1 MGVLLIRTNI
11 EADGRNV
18 YEFYKKRAAI
28 EESFDVL
35 KNTLEADV
43 SYMQK
48 DVSFEAWAFI
58 NHISLMIIYRLYS
71 RMKDA
76 EMLQKF
82 SIRDCIFYLSGI
94 RKQLQGKE
102 WKTTIITKKTAKV
115 LELLGLKV

>member
-1 MGVLLIRTNI
+1 MWMVIPKRGFFERAGKMGVLLIRTNI

-82 SIRDCIFYLSGI
+82 RFATVSLSL
-94 RKQLQGKE
+94 RNP
-102 WKTTIITKKTAKV
+102 
-115 LELLGLKV
+115 